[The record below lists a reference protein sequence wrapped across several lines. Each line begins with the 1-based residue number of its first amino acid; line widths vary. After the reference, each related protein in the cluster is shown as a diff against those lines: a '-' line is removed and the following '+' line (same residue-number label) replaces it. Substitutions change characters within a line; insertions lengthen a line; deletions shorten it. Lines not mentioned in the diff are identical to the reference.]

1 MTPAPAPYLRNLVR
15 FGLPGVVLALGLLF
29 TLGIWRHD
37 RSVNQRE
44 INAYFDYRSRD
55 AVARVEARLRT
66 YEQALLSA
74 RGLFQANE
82 EVTRKGFATFVA
94 GVDVDKHYPG
104 IQGIGFALVVPAS
117 ELDRHLVQIR
127 GQGFPDYSL
136 RPEGKRAVY
145 SSIIYLEPFKERN
158 LRAFGY
164 DMFAEPVRQEAMRRA
179 TDSGGPAL
187 SGKVQ
192 LVQETDQ
199 AIQAGFLLYV
209 PVYQNGRATQ
219 TIEDRRRN
227 LIGWVYAPFRMNDF
241 MLGVLGEGEPDL
253 DLEVFDGPGAKAG
266 TQMFDRDP
274 AHAAGAL
281 ALPKARQNLSFA
293 GHSWTVVIQA
303 LPGLLARHG
312 QDTTLTV
319 LGLGSL
325 VSLLLGLTAF
335 LLARHLD
342 RVRTLNA
349 TLEQKV
355 QERTQALGESEEA
368 FRTVADYTYDWELW
382 EDPGGAL
389 RYCSPS
395 CERITSYPPDAFRAD
410 PNLAMRLVH
419 PEDSAKWQ
427 AHRAMVHAATG
438 PEVAALMNGE
448 ELEFRLL
455 RPDGE
460 VRWIGHVCH
469 PIHDAAGHF
478 RGHRISN
485 RDITERK
492 QAELALRE
500 SDIRFQLMAD
510 HAPVLIWIS
519 GPDKLC
525 TYFNK
530 VWLDFT
536 GRTLAQEQGNGW
548 AEGVHPDDLKRCL
561 DIYLGHS
568 DQRLAFNMDYRLRHA
583 DGSYRWLTDHG
594 VPRFDAEGAF
604 QGYIGSCVDI
614 TERKQVENALRTS
627 EESLAI
633 TLQSIGD
640 AVIATDVAGLITR
653 MNPAAER
660 LTGWPSA
667 DAQGRPLPEIF
678 RIINAQTRL
687 PSVNPV
693 QAVLAH
699 GEVVGLAN
707 HTVLLARGGQEY
719 QIADGASPIRDAAG
733 RVLGVVLVF
742 SDVTAQ
748 YRVDE
753 ENVSLQAQL
762 QQSQKME
769 SLGILAGGVAHDMN
783 NVLGAILGLA
793 SAHIGTLPSGSPL
806 HQALDTICKA
816 AVRGG
821 QMVKSLL
828 SFARHSPAENHKL
841 DMNAI
846 LKEQIALLERTT
858 LAKVQLEI
866 DLEAELRP
874 IQGDASALTHAFM
887 NLCINAVD
895 AMPENGTLTLHT
907 RNVDNDWI
915 EVVVEDNGMGMPKE
929 VLEKALDPFFT
940 TKETGKGTGLGLSMV
955 YSTVKAHRGQ
965 MSIQS
970 EPGNGTRV
978 MLRFPA
984 FEQEPP
990 VQVAEPAVAK
1000 VTLPPQGALKVLLVD
1015 DDDLIQSSVQ
1025 AILEVLGYTAVT
1037 TAQSGEEAL
1046 AALEAGFEPDLV
1058 ILDMN
1063 MPGLGGIGTLPRLRV
1078 LRPAVP
1084 VLLSTGRTDQT
1095 ALNLASAHLGVT
1107 LLSKPFGL
1115 RELQKHL
1122 ESIGLG

>member
-15 FGLPGVVLALGLLF
+15 FGLPGVVLPLALLF
-29 TLGIWRHD
+29 TLGMWRHD
-37 RSVNQRE
+37 RSINQRE
-44 INAYFDYRSRD
+44 INAYFEYRSRD

-94 GVDVDKHYPG
+94 GVDIDKHYPG

-199 AIQAGFLLYV
+199 VIQAGFLLYV

-253 DLEVFDGPGAKAG
+253 DLEVFDGLGAKAG

-303 LPGLLARHG
+303 LPGLMARHG
-312 QDTTLTV
+312 QDTSLTV
-319 LGLGSL
+319 LGMGSL

-438 PEVAALMNGE
+438 PEVAVLMNGE

-460 VRWIGHVCH
+460 IRWIDHVCH
-469 PIHDAAGHF
+469 PIHDATGNF
-478 RGHRISN
+478 LGHRISN

-492 QAELALRE
+492 QIETAMQE
-500 SDIRFQLMAD
+500 SDVRFQLMAD

-530 VWLDFT
+530 VWLEFT

-548 AEGVHPDDLKRCL
+548 AEGVHPDDLRRCL
-561 DIYLGHS
+561 DIYVGHF
-568 DQRLAFNMDYRLRHA
+568 DQRLPFNMDYRLRHA

-614 TERKQVENALRTS
+614 TERKQA
-627 EESLAI
+627 EETIRKLSTAI
-633 TLQSIGD
+633 EQCPVSIVITDLQGAI
-640 AVIATDVAGLITR
+640 
-653 MNPAAER
+653 
-660 LTGWPSA
+660 
-667 DAQGRPLPEIF
+667 QY
-678 RIINAQTRL
+678 
-687 PSVNPV
+687 VNPKFIEV
-693 QAVLAH
+693 TGYSLTEAIGQNPRILKS
-699 GEVVGLAN
+699 GEKPLEAYKELWD
-707 HTVLLARGGQEY
+707 TVLSGKTWRGELHNKRKNGELYWEQSN
-719 QIADGASPIRDAAG
+719 ISPIRNEKGDIISIVA
-733 RVLGVVLVF
+733 VKE
-742 SDVTAQ
+742 DITAQ
-748 YRVDE
+748 KQAE
-753 ENVSLQAQL
+753 EEKAKLQVQL

-769 SLGILAGGVAHDMN
+769 SLGTLAGGVAHDMN

-793 SAHIGTLPSGSPL
+793 SAHIGTQPYGSPL
-806 HQALDTICKA
+806 HRALDIICKA
-816 AVRGG
+816 TERGAK
-821 QMVKSLL
+821 MVKSLL
-828 SFARHSPAENHKL
+828 SFARQSPAENNKL

-846 LKEQIALLERTT
+846 LREQIALLERTT
-858 LAKVQLEI
+858 LAKVRLEI

-874 IQGDASALTHAFM
+874 ILGDASALTHAFM
-887 NLCINAVD
+887 NLCVNAVD

-915 EVVVEDNGMGMPKE
+915 EVVVEDNGMGMPKD
-929 VLEKALDPFFT
+929 VLEKAMEPFFT
-940 TKETGKGTGLGLSMV
+940 TKETGKGTGLGLTMV
-955 YSTVKAHRGQ
+955 FSTVKAHRGQ
-965 MSIQS
+965 MAIKS
-970 EPGNGTRV
+970 EPGQGTRV
-978 MLRFPA
+978 TLRFPA
-984 FEQEPP
+984 CEGGTQA
-990 VQVAEPAVAK
+990 AEPEVSDA
-1000 VTLPPQGALKVLLVD
+1000 TLTHQRSLKVLLVD
-1015 DDDLIQSSVQ
+1015 DDELIQGSIQ
-1025 AILEVLGYTAVT
+1025 MILEVLGHT
-1037 TAQSGEEAL
+1037 TTSVQSGEEAL
-1046 AALEAGFEPDLV
+1046 TLLGTGFEPDLV

-1063 MPGLGGIGTLPRLRV
+1063 MPGLGGAGTLPRLRG
-1078 LRPAVP
+1078 LRPSVP

-1095 ALNLASAHLGVT
+1095 ALNLATAHTGVT

-1122 ESIGLG
+1122 EGMRLE

>member
-15 FGLPGVVLALGLLF
+15 FGLPGVILALALLF
-29 TLGIWRHD
+29 TLGMWRND
-37 RSVNQRE
+37 RSVNRRE

-82 EVTRKGFATFVA
+82 EVTRKGFAAFVA
-94 GVDVDKHYPG
+94 GVDIDKHYPG

-136 RPEGKRAVY
+136 RPAGKRAVY
-145 SSIIYLEPFKERN
+145 SSIIYLEPFKEWN

-179 TDSGGPAL
+179 MDSGELAL

-192 LVQETDQ
+192 LVQETDE

-241 MLGVLGEGEPDL
+241 MLGVLGEGELDL
-253 DLEVFDGPGAKAG
+253 DLEIFDGLGAKAG

-303 LPGLLARHG
+303 LPGLMARHG
-312 QDTTLTV
+312 RDTSLTV

-335 LLARHLD
+335 LLARYLD

-355 QERTQALGESEEA
+355 QERTQALGEREEA

-382 EDPGGAL
+382 EDPGGDL
-389 RYCSPS
+389 LYCSPS
-395 CERITSYPPDAFRAD
+395 CERITGYAADAFRSD
-410 PNLAMRLVH
+410 PGLMERLLH
-419 PEDSAKWQ
+419 PEDRANWQ

-460 VRWIGHVCH
+460 VRWTGQVCH

-500 SDIRFQLMAD
+500 SDVRFQLMAD
-510 HAPVLIWIS
+510 HAPVLIWVS

-548 AEGVHPDDLKRCL
+548 AEGVHQDDLQRCL
-561 DIYLGHS
+561 DIYLGHF

-614 TERKQVENALRTS
+614 TERKQA
-627 EESLAI
+627 EETIRKLSTAI
-633 TLQSIGD
+633 EQCPVSIVVTDLQGAI
-640 AVIATDVAGLITR
+640 
-653 MNPAAER
+653 
-660 LTGWPSA
+660 
-667 DAQGRPLPEIF
+667 QY
-678 RIINAQTRL
+678 
-687 PSVNPV
+687 VNPKFIEV
-693 QAVLAH
+693 TGYSLTEAIGQNPRILKS
-699 GEVVGLAN
+699 GEKPLEAYKELWD
-707 HTVLLARGGQEY
+707 TVLSGKTWRGELHNKRKNGELYWEQSN
-719 QIADGASPIRDAAG
+719 ISPIRNEKGDIISIVA
-733 RVLGVVLVF
+733 VKE
-742 SDVTAQ
+742 DITAQ
-748 YRVDE
+748 KQAE
-753 ENVSLQAQL
+753 EEKAKLQVQL

-769 SLGILAGGVAHDMN
+769 SLGTLAGGVAHDMN

-793 SAHIGTLPSGSPL
+793 SAHIGTQPYGSPL
-806 HQALDTICKA
+806 HRALDIICKA
-816 AVRGG
+816 TERGG
-821 QMVKSLL
+821 KMVKSLL
-828 SFARHSPAENHKL
+828 SFARQSPAENNKL

-846 LKEQIALLERTT
+846 LREQIALLERTT
-858 LAKVQLEI
+858 LAKVRLEI

-874 IQGDASALTHAFM
+874 ILGDASALTHAFM
-887 NLCINAVD
+887 NLCVNAVD

-915 EVVVEDNGMGMPKE
+915 EVVVEDNGMGMPRS
-929 VLEKALDPFFT
+929 VLEKAMDPFFT
-940 TKETGKGTGLGLSMV
+940 TKETGKGTGLGLTMV
-955 YSTVKAHRGQ
+955 FSTVKAHRGQ
-965 MSIQS
+965 MAIKS
-970 EPGNGTRV
+970 EPGQGTRV
-978 MLRFPA
+978 TLRFPA
-984 FEQEPP
+984 CEGGTQA
-990 VQVAEPAVAK
+990 AEPEVSDA
-1000 VTLPPQGALKVLLVD
+1000 TLTHQRSLKVLLVD
-1015 DDDLIQSSVQ
+1015 DDELIQSSIQ
-1025 AILEVLGYTAVT
+1025 MILEVLGHT
-1037 TAQSGEEAL
+1037 TTSVQSGEEAL
-1046 AALEAGFEPDLV
+1046 TLLGTGFEPDLV

-1063 MPGLGGIGTLPRLRV
+1063 MPGLGGAGTLPRLRG
-1078 LRPAVP
+1078 LRPSVP

-1095 ALNLASAHLGVT
+1095 ALNLATAHTGVT

-1122 ESIGLG
+1122 EGMGLE

>member
-15 FGLPGVVLALGLLF
+15 FGLPGVVLPLALLF
-29 TLGIWRHD
+29 TLGMWRHD
-37 RSVNQRE
+37 RSINQRE
-44 INAYFDYRSRD
+44 INAYFEYRSRD

-94 GVDVDKHYPG
+94 GVDIDKHYPG

-199 AIQAGFLLYV
+199 VIQAGFLLYV

-253 DLEVFDGPGAKAG
+253 DLEVFDGLGAKAG

-303 LPGLLARHG
+303 LPGLMARHG
-312 QDTTLTV
+312 QDTSLTV

-438 PEVAALMNGE
+438 PEVAVLMNGE

-460 VRWIGHVCH
+460 IRWIGHVCH

-500 SDIRFQLMAD
+500 SDVRFQLMAD

-548 AEGVHPDDLKRCL
+548 AEGVHPDDLQRCL
-561 DIYLGHS
+561 DIYLGHF

-583 DGSYRWLTDHG
+583 DGSYRWLADRG
-594 VPRFDAEGAF
+594 VPRFDTVGTF
-604 QGYIGSCVDI
+604 LGYIGSCVEI
-614 TERKQVENALRTS
+614 TERKQAEATRAELEAQNRQFQKV
-627 EESLAI
+627 ESLSLMAGSI
-633 TLQSIGD
+633 AHHFNNKLQAVMANLEVLSALPKAADPTKYLAMAKLASVKAAEVSRQMLVYLGNSPGERNLLFLGELCTASLPRLQQALPDGVTLESACPTPGPVSKANAEQLEQ
-640 AVIATDVAGLITR
+640 VLTNLVTNAGEAMGAAGGSVRLSLSTC
-653 MNPAAER
+653 PAAEVPTAHR
-660 LTGWPSA
+660 FPIGWQPQGPDYACLEVADTGVGIASA
-667 DAQGRPLPEIF
+667 DIE
-678 RIINAQTRL
+678 
-687 PSVNPV
+687 
-693 QAVLAH
+693 
-699 GEVVGLAN
+699 
-707 HTVLLARGGQEY
+707 
-719 QIADGASPIRDAAG
+719 
-733 RVLGVVLVF
+733 
-742 SDVTAQ
+742 
-748 YRVDE
+748 
-753 ENVSLQAQL
+753 
-762 QQSQKME
+762 
-769 SLGILAGGVAHDMN
+769 
-783 NVLGAILGLA
+783 
-793 SAHIGTLPSGSPL
+793 
-806 HQALDTICKA
+806 
-816 AVRGG
+816 
-821 QMVKSLL
+821 
-828 SFARHSPAENHKL
+828 KL
-841 DMNAI
+841 
-846 LKEQIALLERTT
+846 
-858 LAKVQLEI
+858 
-866 DLEAELRP
+866 
-874 IQGDASALTHAFM
+874 F
-887 NLCINAVD
+887 
-895 AMPENGTLTLHT
+895 
-907 RNVDNDWI
+907 
-915 EVVVEDNGMGMPKE
+915 
-929 VLEKALDPFFT
+929 DPFFS
-940 TKETGKGTGLGLSMV
+940 TKSTGRGLGLSV
-955 YSTVKAHRGQ
+955 VLGLVQAHG
-965 MSIQS
+965 
-970 EPGNGTRV
+970 
-978 MLRFPA
+978 
-984 FEQEPP
+984 
-990 VQVAEPAVAK
+990 
-1000 VTLPPQGALKVLLVD
+1000 GALTVASPPGQGSIFRVYLPISTEEIPSLPERAVQAPEHEGGGTLLLVD
-1015 DDDLIQSSVQ
+1015 DDEMLLESACALLDLLGFTVLTAQDGIE
-1025 AILEVLGYTAVT
+1025 ALEVFRQHQTEIRCVLTDLTMPRLDGWGLL
-1037 TAQSGEEAL
+1037 SAL
-1046 AALEAGFEPDLV
+1046 RQLDPNLPV
-1058 ILDMN
+1058 ILASGYDKTQV
-1063 MPGLGGIGTLPRLRV
+1063 LGGTHSD
-1078 LRPAVP
+1078 RPQAF
-1084 VLLSTGRTDQT
+1084 
-1095 ALNLASAHLGVT
+1095 
-1107 LLSKPFGL
+1107 LSKPFSLEQL
-1115 RELQKHL
+1115 RDA
-1122 ESIGLG
+1122 LGQALVASGSAGQ